1 MWSLGV
7 VLYAL
12 VSGRLPFRADKNHT
26 TCEEIL
32 IANPRFPSDLSPE
45 LVALIKRMLEPDRS
59 LRITMAGVLADEWM
73 TSGSCVRRTSAP
85 SILGRDSPAAAPSP
99 TPSRPSTPS
108 PKSSHGPRNN
118 SAETMRR
125 EDKRERDASRSV
137 TPLPSPDL
145 ERLCTASPPPSP
157 TRFLA
162 KYLPFFAHRDNKHR
176 HSVSTANSN
185 ANANANTTT
194 AAAPTA
200 C

>member
-32 IANPRFPSDLSPE
+32 IANPRYPPDLSPE

-73 TSGSCVRRTSAP
+73 KSGSCVRRTSAP
-85 SILGRDSPAAAPSP
+85 SVLGRDCPAAAPSP

-108 PKSSHGPRNN
+108 PKSSHGARAN

-125 EDKRERDASRSV
+125 EDKRERETSRSV
-137 TPLPSPDL
+137 TPLPAPDL
-145 ERLCTASPPPSP
+145 DRLCTASPPPSP

-162 KYLPFFAHRDNKHR
+162 KYLPFFAHRDSKHR
-176 HSVSTANSN
+176 HSAHAATNT
-185 ANANANTTT
+185 NTTAAAT